1 MNLIIQKKDSK
12 NVLVDTEM
20 QVLVKHMLLAKS
32 TNAEEQKIIDRINK
46 FLTDTPKEQP
56 TPAPKSANQIDW
68 KYFFGGTSRGKH
80 FDRYYK
86 TEINGIRCEKH
97 ETNSGVN
104 FCIGNMD
111 LAKVKYKTEAELLK
125 ALDGQ

>member
-32 TNAEEQKIIDRINK
+32 TNPDEQKIIDRINQ

-56 TPAPKSANQIDW
+56 TPAPSSANKIDW
-68 KYFFGGTSRGKH
+68 KYFFGGKSGRTY
-80 FDRYYK
+80 DMYYK
-86 TEINGIRCEKH
+86 TEINGTRCEKL
-97 ETNSGVN
+97 ETNSGVS
-104 FCIGNMD
+104 FCIGKMD